1 MKRLKGM
8 PVGAWMLLMGGMA
21 VIGLAGCG
29 EPEPAAQ
36 PRPVS
41 VKLMTVGHTSD
52 RVRRYP
58 GRVVATERA
67 ELAFR
72 VSGQL
77 VALPVRDG
85 QKVEQGELLAELD
98 ARDFRNDLDQRLAD
112 AKLAGNRKSVV

>member
-58 GRVVATERA
+58 GRVVAT
-67 ELAFR
+67 
-72 VSGQL
+72 
-77 VALPVRDG
+77 
-85 QKVEQGELLAELD
+85 
-98 ARDFRNDLDQRLAD
+98 
-112 AKLAGNRKSVV
+112 